1 MIPSRAGICSA
12 EESVC
17 ALLQTRGGAAT
28 EAPRSSWGGSVS
40 GGHTKHQP
48 LPQAA
53 TQAFVACGLS
63 RVGPRRAGTGE
74 PTACVLGVEELR
86 EGDEYELV
94 REEREVAEEDAVL
107 AAGCQWHEFWWEHP

>member
-1 MIPSRAGICSA
+1 MC
-12 EESVC
+12 
-17 ALLQTRGGAAT
+17 T
-28 EAPRSSWGGSVS
+28 APNTGRSSHRGTALFLGCCSSVS

-94 REEREVAEEDAVL
+94 REEGEVAEENAVL